1 MTMNVKQQ
9 EKFSAAFTL
18 KGNDKMKKTIL
29 TAAAIALLFT
39 GCNKAPAENTAE
51 TASETLS
58 ETAVTSAQT
67 AAAQTDAKPL
77 PALTPTKRQSYF
89 ENEDYSVC
97 AELKKLQ
104 SSLYYPDI
112 VAQMGANPEMFA
124 VEISLKVKNISHEDK
139 VFDSSELSLMSG
151 ENALYIFGAEQVEI
165 GSGKTENLKVRVLCT
180 LEQAADISGMSFEGE
195 SFEAAEE
202 IVPESILEAIDV
214 QSADDVREYLYKQY
228 VIYQR
233 SDYYRMSYSD
243 PAAIVTHFL
252 GRVGENNEYFAVEY
266 QVTNRSDYALI
277 IDPNS
282 YQIALYGD
290 DGSIY
295 EPKNVYVSTDEE
307 LMYEPK
313 SEGRINGVGKVYDV
327 PEFIC
332 MKPDG
337 CTKFTMLYNVPEHI
351 SKWLIRCDR
360 HDENFYAQYECIII
374 TECDY

>member
-1 MTMNVKQQ
+1 
-9 EKFSAAFTL
+9 
-18 KGNDKMKKTIL
+18 MKKTIL
-29 TAAAIALLFT
+29 TAAVILLLLS
-39 GCNKAPAENTAE
+39 GCSKAPAENTAE
-51 TASETLS
+51 TTSET
-58 ETAVTSAQT
+58 TVTSAQT
-67 AAAQTDAKPL
+67 EIEETNEKPL

-89 ENEDYSVC
+89 ENDDYSVC

-112 VAQMGANPEMFA
+112 VAQMGANSEMFA
-124 VEISLKVKNISHEDK
+124 LEMSVKVKNISHEDK
-139 VFDSSELSLMSG
+139 VFDSTGLSLMSG

-165 GSGKTENLKVRVLCT
+165 PSGKTENMKVRVLCT
-180 LEQAADISGMSFEGE
+180 LEQASDISGLSFEGE

-214 QSADDVREYLYKQY
+214 QSADDIREYLYKQY
-228 VIYQR
+228 VIYQL

-266 QVTNRSDYALI
+266 QVTNRSDYALL

-295 EPKNVYVSTDEE
+295 EPKNVYLSTDEE
-307 LMYEPK
+307 LIYEPK
-313 SEGRINGVGKVYDV
+313 SEGKIKGIGKIYDV

-332 MKPDG
+332 MKPDE
-337 CTKFTMLYNVPEHI
+337 CTKFVMLYNVPGHI
-351 SKWLIRCDR
+351 SKWLIRCDL
-360 HDENFYAQYECIII
+360 HDEDFYAQYESVII
-374 TECDY
+374 TKCDY